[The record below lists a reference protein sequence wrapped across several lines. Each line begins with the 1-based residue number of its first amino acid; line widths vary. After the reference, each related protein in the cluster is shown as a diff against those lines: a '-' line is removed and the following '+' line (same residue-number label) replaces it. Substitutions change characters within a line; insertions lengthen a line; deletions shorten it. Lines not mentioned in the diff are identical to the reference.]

1 MKRWNTVLGKVVLC
15 VCEII
20 VGVLL
25 MADPVVF
32 TSGIITAAGVVLLMM
47 GAFTIFKYFRM
58 DPLDAQKEQGLAK
71 GICAVLMGLFCVFQR
86 EWIITTFP
94 LLTVV
99 YGVVILLTGIM
110 RIQWAADMLRMKKEQ
125 WHMAGAGA
133 AVSIVLAIII
143 LLKPFKSTIVLWRFV
158 AVSLI
163 IGAVIDLVILVFI
176 NQVKEETLPGS
187 RGE

>member
-1 MKRWNTVLGKVVLC
+1 M
-15 VCEII
+15 
-20 VGVLL
+20 
-25 MADPVVF
+25 
-32 TSGIITAAGVVLLMM
+32 
-47 GAFTIFKYFRM
+47 
-58 DPLDAQKEQGLAK
+58 
-71 GICAVLMGLFCVFQR
+71 FQR

-125 WHMAGAGA
+125 WYMAGAGA
-133 AVSIVLAIII
+133 AVSVVLAIII

-176 NQVKEETLPGS
+176 NQVKEETLPDS
-187 RGE
+187 KGE

>member
-1 MKRWNTVLGKVVLC
+1 
-15 VCEII
+15 
-20 VGVLL
+20 
-25 MADPVVF
+25 MADPIVF

-110 RIQWAADMLRMKKEQ
+110 RIQWAAYEKRTVVYG
-125 WHMAGAGA
+125 WGWG
-133 AVSIVLAIII
+133 SSFSCTCNNYIV
-143 LLKPFKSTIVLWRFV
+143 KTF
-158 AVSLI
+158 
-163 IGAVIDLVILVFI
+163 
-176 NQVKEETLPGS
+176 
-187 RGE
+187 